1 MTEELRLALDREMED
16 ALATKDPLAIA
27 RAQSNATKA
36 LCDCQMKTSDR
47 VKKIMADHD
56 ELVADAKHTRQ
67 TVDDLSSDM
76 KTVSAAISQIKL
88 ERRDVKM
95 KISGAKITLAIL
107 RYAAAMGGG
116 AAVLKFLQGS

>member
-16 ALATKDPLAIA
+16 ALETKDPLAIA

-56 ELVADAKHTRQ
+56 GLVSDAKHTRKA
-67 TVDDLSSDM
+67 VDTLAADTKSI
-76 KTVSAAISQIKL
+76 KAAISQLKL

-95 KISGAKITLAIL
+95 KWTGAKIMLAIL
-107 RYAAAMGGG
+107 RYAVAMGGG
-116 AAVLKFLQGS
+116 AVVVKFLQMQ

>member
-16 ALATKDPLAIA
+16 ALATKDALAIA